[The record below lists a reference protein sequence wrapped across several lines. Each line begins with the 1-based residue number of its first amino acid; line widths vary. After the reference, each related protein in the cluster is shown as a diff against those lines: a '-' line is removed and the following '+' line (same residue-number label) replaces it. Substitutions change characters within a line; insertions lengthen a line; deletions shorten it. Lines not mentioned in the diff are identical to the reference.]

1 LYINNKS
8 ISKIVRNENGG
19 NMSLKGSNTTAT
31 YLEWAEFQFLIQ
43 RLEKDKDYKYCL
55 LIATGVYTGLRISDL
70 LNIKY
75 SDIIGKERLVVTEK
89 KTNKRREIK
98 INKDLRELVERI
110 FQLQSI
116 TNSDSY
122 MFINRFGNKPI
133 DKSYVNVQ
141 LKRIQRKYRI
151 KLDAGFSTHTFR
163 KTLGRRV
170 LSVNDNSEM
179 SIYLLMELFGHSSP
193 QITKRYLGIRQQEI
207 FDVYDALST

>member
-1 LYINNKS
+1 
-8 ISKIVRNENGG
+8 
-19 NMSLKGSNTTAT
+19 
-31 YLEWAEFQFLIQ
+31 
-43 RLEKDKDYKYCL
+43 LEKDEDYKYCL

-70 LNIKY
+70 LNITY
-75 SDIIGKERLVVTEK
+75 SDVVGSDRLIVVEN
-89 KTNKRREIK
+89 KTKKRREIK
-98 INKDLRELVERI
+98 LNKELKELVKRVLMKLKIES
-110 FQLQSI
+110 LD
-116 TNSDSY
+116 NW
-122 MFINRFGNKPI
+122 MFVNRFGTKPI

-151 KLDAGFSTHTFR
+151 KLDSGFSTHTFR

-207 FDVYDALST
+207 FDVYDSLSI

>member
-1 LYINNKS
+1 M
-8 ISKIVRNENGG
+8 SK
-19 NMSLKGSNTTAT
+19 KGSNTTST
-31 YLEWAEFQFLIQ
+31 YMDWAEFQYLIQ
-43 RLEKDKDYKYCL
+43 RLEKDEDYKYCL

-75 SDIIGKERLVVTEK
+75 SDILGNDRLIVIET
-89 KTNKRREIK
+89 KTKKRREIK
-98 INKDLRELVERI
+98 LNKELKELVERVVVKMKVSN
-110 FQLQSI
+110 LD
-116 TNSDSY
+116 NW
-122 MFINRFGNKPI
+122 MFVNRFGTKPI

-207 FDVYDALST
+207 FDVYDSLSI

>member
-1 LYINNKS
+1 
-8 ISKIVRNENGG
+8 
-19 NMSLKGSNTTAT
+19 MSLKGSNTTAT
-31 YLEWAEFQFLIQ
+31 YLDWAEFQFLIQ
-43 RLEKDKDYKYCL
+43 RLEKDKDFKYCL

-75 SDIIGKERLVVTEK
+75 SDIMGKERLVVTEK

-98 INKDLRELVERI
+98 INKDLRELVERL
-110 FQLQSI
+110 FQLQNIS
-116 TNSDSY
+116 NSETY
-122 MFINRFGNKPI
+122 MFINRFGTKPI

-141 LKRIQRKYRI
+141 LKRIQRRYRI

-193 QITKRYLGIRQQEI
+193 QITKRYLCIRQQEI
-207 FDVYDALST
+207 FDVYDALSL

>member
-1 LYINNKS
+1 MYINNKS

-31 YLEWAEFQFLIQ
+31 YLEWSEFLFLIQ

-110 FQLQSI
+110 FQLQNTS
-116 TNSDSY
+116 NSDNY
-122 MFINRFGNKPI
+122 MFINRFGSKPI

-207 FDVYDALST
+207 FDVYDALSL

>member
-1 LYINNKS
+1 LYINNNS
-8 ISKIVRNENGG
+8 ISKIVKIEKGG
-19 NMSLKGSNTTAT
+19 NMSLRGSHTTAT

-110 FQLQSI
+110 FQLQNKS
-116 TNSDSY
+116 NSDTY
-122 MFINRFGNKPI
+122 MFINRFGTKPI

-207 FDVYDALST
+207 FDVYDALSL

>member
-1 LYINNKS
+1 
-8 ISKIVRNENGG
+8 
-19 NMSLKGSNTTAT
+19 MSLKGSNTTAT
-31 YLEWAEFQFLIQ
+31 YLDWAEFQFLIQ

-75 SDIIGKERLVVTEK
+75 SDIIEKEKLVVTEK

-98 INKDLRELVERI
+98 INKDLRELVDRVFLLI
-110 FQLQSI
+110 KTS
-116 TNSDSY
+116 NKDSY
-122 MFINRFGNKPI
+122 MFLNRFGTKPI

-207 FDVYDALST
+207 FDVYDALSL

>member
-1 LYINNKS
+1 
-8 ISKIVRNENGG
+8 
-19 NMSLKGSNTTAT
+19 MSLKGSHTTTT

-89 KTNKRREIK
+89 KTKKRREIK
-98 INKDLRELVERI
+98 INKDLRELVERV
-110 FQLQSI
+110 FQLQNKP
-116 TNSDSY
+116 NSDTY
-122 MFINRFGNKPI
+122 MFINRFGTKPI

-151 KLDAGFSTHTFR
+151 KLDANLSTHFFR

-170 LSVNDNSEM
+170 ISVNDNSEM

-207 FDVYDALST
+207 FDVYDALSL

>member
-110 FQLQSI
+110 FQLQNTS
-116 TNSDSY
+116 NSDNY
-122 MFINRFGNKPI
+122 MFINRFGSKPI

-151 KLDAGFSTHTFR
+151 KLDAGFSTHSFR

-170 LSVNDNSEM
+170 ISVNDNSEM

-207 FDVYDALST
+207 FDVYDALSL

>member
-1 LYINNKS
+1 
-8 ISKIVRNENGG
+8 
-19 NMSLKGSNTTAT
+19 M
-31 YLEWAEFQFLIQ
+31 
-43 RLEKDKDYKYCL
+43 
-55 LIATGVYTGLRISDL
+55 
-70 LNIKY
+70 
-75 SDIIGKERLVVTEK
+75 GKERLVVTEK

-110 FQLQSI
+110 FQLQSV

-170 LSVNDNSEM
+170 LSVNDNNEM

-207 FDVYDALST
+207 FDVYDALSI

>member
-1 LYINNKS
+1 MYINNKS

-110 FQLQSI
+110 FQLQNTS
-116 TNSDSY
+116 NSDNY
-122 MFINRFGNKPI
+122 MFINRFGSKPI

-151 KLDAGFSTHTFR
+151 KLDAGFSTHSFR

-170 LSVNDNSEM
+170 ISVNDNSEM

-207 FDVYDALST
+207 FDVYDALSL

>member
-1 LYINNKS
+1 
-8 ISKIVRNENGG
+8 
-19 NMSLKGSNTTAT
+19 LKGSHTTAT
-31 YLEWAEFQFLIQ
+31 YLEWSEFLFLIQ

-75 SDIIGKERLVVTEK
+75 SDILGREKLVVTEK

-110 FQLQSI
+110 FQLQNTS
-116 TNSDSY
+116 NSDNY
-122 MFINRFGNKPI
+122 MFINRFGSKPI

-151 KLDAGFSTHTFR
+151 KLDAGFSTHSFR

-170 LSVNDNSEM
+170 ISVNDNSEM

-207 FDVYDALST
+207 FDVYDALSL

>member
-1 LYINNKS
+1 MS
-8 ISKIVRNENGG
+8 I
-19 NMSLKGSNTTAT
+19 KGSNTTAT

-75 SDIIGKERLVVTEK
+75 SDIMGKERLVVTEK

-110 FQLQSI
+110 FQLQNLS
-116 TNSDSY
+116 NSDTY
-122 MFINRFGNKPI
+122 MFINRFGSKPI

-151 KLDAGFSTHTFR
+151 KLDAGFSTHSFR

-170 LSVNDNSEM
+170 ISVNDNSEM

-207 FDVYDALST
+207 FDVYDALSL

>member
-1 LYINNKS
+1 MCLNNKS

-31 YLEWAEFQFLIQ
+31 YLEWSEFQFLIQ

-75 SDIIGKERLVVTEK
+75 SDIMGKERLVVTEK

-98 INKDLRELVERI
+98 INKDLRELVERVS
-110 FQLQSI
+110 QLQKIS
-116 TNSDSY
+116 NSDNY
-122 MFINRFGNKPI
+122 MFINRFGSKPI

-151 KLDAGFSTHTFR
+151 KLDASFCSHTFR
-163 KTLGRRV
+163 KTLGRRI

-207 FDVYDALST
+207 FDVYDALS

>member
-1 LYINNKS
+1 
-8 ISKIVRNENGG
+8 
-19 NMSLKGSNTTAT
+19 MSLKGSNTTAT
-31 YLEWAEFQFLIQ
+31 YLDWAEFQFLIQ
-43 RLEKDKDYKYCL
+43 RLEKDKDFKYCL

-110 FQLQSI
+110 FQLQN
-116 TNSDSY
+116 TPNSDSY
-122 MFINRFGNKPI
+122 MFINRFGSKPI

-151 KLDAGFSTHTFR
+151 KLDASFCSHTFR

-207 FDVYDALST
+207 FDVYDALSV

>member
-1 LYINNKS
+1 
-8 ISKIVRNENGG
+8 
-19 NMSLKGSNTTAT
+19 LKGSHTTTT

-89 KTNKRREIK
+89 KTKKRREIK
-98 INKDLRELVERI
+98 INKDLRELVERV
-110 FQLQSI
+110 FQLQNKP
-116 TNSDSY
+116 NSDTY
-122 MFINRFGNKPI
+122 MFINRFGTKPI

-151 KLDAGFSTHTFR
+151 KLDANLSTHFFR

-170 LSVNDNSEM
+170 ISVNDNSEM

-207 FDVYDALST
+207 FDVYDALSL

>member
-1 LYINNKS
+1 
-8 ISKIVRNENGG
+8 
-19 NMSLKGSNTTAT
+19 MSTKGSNTTAT

-75 SDIIGKERLVVTEK
+75 SDIMGKERLVVTEK

-110 FQLQSI
+110 FQLQNT
-116 TNSDSY
+116 TNSDSS
-122 MFINRFGNKPI
+122 MFINRFGTKPI

-207 FDVYDALST
+207 FDVYDALSL

>member
-1 LYINNKS
+1 MLIYNNS
-8 ISKIVRNENGG
+8 ISKIVRNEKGG

-31 YLEWAEFQFLIQ
+31 YLEWSEFQFLIQ

-110 FQLQSI
+110 FQLQN
-116 TNSDSY
+116 TPNSDSF
-122 MFINRFGNKPI
+122 MFVNRFGTKPI

-207 FDVYDALST
+207 FDVYDALSL

>member
-1 LYINNKS
+1 
-8 ISKIVRNENGG
+8 
-19 NMSLKGSNTTAT
+19 MSLKGSNTTAT
-31 YLEWAEFQFLIQ
+31 YLDWAEFQFLIQ
-43 RLEKDKDYKYCL
+43 RLEKDKDFKYCL

-75 SDIIGKERLVVTEK
+75 SDIMGKERLVVTEK

-110 FQLQSI
+110 FQLQNIS
-116 TNSDSY
+116 NSETY
-122 MFINRFGNKPI
+122 RFINRFGTKPI

-141 LKRIQRKYRI
+141 LKRIQRRYRI

-207 FDVYDALST
+207 FDVYDALSL

>member
-1 LYINNKS
+1 MYINNKS

>member
-1 LYINNKS
+1 
-8 ISKIVRNENGG
+8 
-19 NMSLKGSNTTAT
+19 MSLKGSHTTAT
-31 YLEWAEFQFLIQ
+31 YLEWSEFLFLIQ
-43 RLEKDKDYKYCL
+43 RLEKDKDYKYCQ

-70 LNIKY
+70 LNIRY
-75 SDIIGKERLVVTEK
+75 SDIMGKERLVVTEK

-110 FQLQSI
+110 FQLQSV

-170 LSVNDNSEM
+170 LSVNDNNEM

-207 FDVYDALST
+207 FDVYDALSI